1 MSIRISPS
9 KKPKQLYNFVKI
21 DLESGFQNESYQQI
35 LKYNDYENLL
45 KLFAK
50 QQSGPGNEYINLDHS
65 ILLFD
70 FMLTLMEHDKIGAF
84 VVYKIERRVIL
95 MIIMILRA
103 SLSRYWPCYLIIIEW
118 R

>member
-1 MSIRISPS
+1 MSVRISPS
-9 KKPKQLYNFVKI
+9 NKPQQLYNFVKI

-70 FMLTLMEHDKIGAF
+70 FVLTLMEHDKIGA
-84 VVYKIERRVIL
+84 VWG
-95 MIIMILRA
+95 LRNWKEGYIDDDCDYGSIGVQLLEIA
-103 SLSRYWPCYLIIIEW
+103 LLF
-118 R
+118 